1 MSSGRIAIV
10 AGEASGDLHAANVV
24 RELLRRAPQLSVEGI
39 GGDRMREAGVR
50 LHAHSSDL
58 AVVGLAEVAVRL
70 PDLVRAYRSMTRL
83 FRDRRPDLLMLV
95 DFPDFN
101 LFLARRA
108 YRQRIP
114 VLYFIGP
121 QVWAWRPGRVRSI
134 ARLVRR
140 LMVILPFEEAFY
152 RRRGVE
158 ALYVGHPLLDRLL
171 PSPPMD
177 EARRRLGLEQL
188 TSVLGLL
195 PGSRIG
201 EITRHLPLLLEATRQ
216 VLMTRPGL
224 RVTIAAAEGI
234 PLDLIGSYL
243 KQATFSTRVVQ
254 GRAHEVMAASD
265 LILVASGTA
274 TLEAAIIGTPMVVVY
289 RLAFLSWLLGRLL
302 IRVPFISLPNL
313 VAGRSIV
320 PELVQFQATP
330 ERIADEAQRL
340 LESPERRRR
349 MQQQLLE
356 VRDRLG
362 PPGAAARTAEVILGM
377 LQQGAGVKIPAWNT

>member
-1 MSSGRIAIV
+1 MLNGRIVIV
-10 AGEASGDLHAANVV
+10 AGEASGDLHAAQVV

-70 PDLVRAYRSMTRL
+70 PALLRAYRSMTHL
-83 FRDRRPDLLMLV
+83 LRDTPPDLLMLV

-101 LFLARRA
+101 LLLARRA
-108 YRQRIP
+108 CRQQIP

-121 QVWAWRPGRVRSI
+121 QVWAWRTGRIRSL

-152 RRRGVE
+152 RRRGIE
-158 ALYVGHPLLDRLL
+158 ALYVGHPLLDRLS

-177 EARRRLGLEQL
+177 AARRRLGLEQ
-188 TSVLGLL
+188 TASVLGVL
-195 PGSRIG
+195 PGSRVG
-201 EITRHLPLLLEATRQ
+201 EITRHLPLLLEATGQLLTSRSD
-216 VLMTRPGL
+216 L
-224 RVTIAAAEGI
+224 RVIIAAAEGI

-243 KQATFSTRVVQ
+243 KQAASSARVVQ

-274 TLEAAIIGTPMVVVY
+274 TLEAAIIGTPMVIVY

-302 IRVPFISLPNL
+302 IRVPFIGLPNL
-313 VAGRSIV
+313 VAGKSVV
-320 PELVQFQATP
+320 PELVQFMATP
-330 ERIADEAQRL
+330 ERIANEARCL

-349 MQQQLLE
+349 MQQQLQE
-356 VRDRLG
+356 VRDQLG
-362 PPGAAARTAEVILGM
+362 PPGAAARTADAILEM
-377 LQQGAGVKIPAWNT
+377 LQQGAGVKMPAWST